1 MESPKIDYIQ
11 SKDNKTIKH
20 IISLQQRKYRQKFGE
35 YTVEGIRAVTDIG
48 KKDCLRSILIRESK
62 RSELEP
68 LVQKGFTV
76 SSVYV
81 VQDPIFDKIEHS
93 VNGQGILGIAK
104 KCVNDLHSLI
114 VEDGLYVALDGVQDP
129 GNLGTIIR
137 TAVAAGVK
145 GIFLMKGT
153 VDPFNDKTVRS
164 TMSALHKIPLYEDIT
179 LSLLHDM
186 VTESNMTT
194 YVTALEHSN
203 PYHTVRYAKRTMLV
217 LGNEGNG
224 VTPEVMNLCTNRIMI
239 PMYGDAK
246 LVEWACKS
254 YLGEIVEAGAKVLL
268 YKAGFNHSKLLVSD
282 DYFCTCGST
291 NIDFRSFENNFEC
304 NIFFYDKDLAL
315 RIKEI
320 YLNDEKDC
328 VDIEEIRDYTH
339 RSFATRLW
347 ESIVRL
353 LSPLL

>member
-48 KKDCLRSILIRESK
+48 KKDCLRYILIRESK

-137 TAVAAGVK
+137 TAVAAGAK
-145 GIFLMKGT
+145 GIFLLKGT
-153 VDPFNDKTVRS
+153 VDPYNEKCVRS
-164 TMSALHKIPLYEDIT
+164 TMSALCNIPIFEDVT
-179 LSLLHDM
+179 LSEFYDFIKDN
-186 VTESNMTT
+186 TIKT
-194 YVTALEHSN
+194 YVTSLEN
-203 PYHTVRYAKRTMLV
+203 AEPYHTISYPKRTMII

-224 VTPEVMNLCTNRIMI
+224 VSREIIEMCDQAITI
-239 PMYGDAK
+239 PMYGDIESLNVSIAAA
-246 LVEWACKS
+246 LCM
-254 YLGEIVEAGAKVLL
+254 YKVREQ
-268 YKAGFNHSKLLVSD
+268 
-282 DYFCTCGST
+282 
-291 NIDFRSFENNFEC
+291 I
-304 NIFFYDKDLAL
+304 
-315 RIKEI
+315 
-320 YLNDEKDC
+320 
-328 VDIEEIRDYTH
+328 
-339 RSFATRLW
+339 
-347 ESIVRL
+347 
-353 LSPLL
+353 

>member
-48 KKDCLRSILIRESK
+48 KKDFLRSILIRESK
-62 RSELEP
+62 RSELEL

-137 TAVAAGVK
+137 TAVAAGAK
-145 GIFLMKGT
+145 GIFLLKGT
-153 VDPFNDKTVRS
+153 VDPYNEKCVRS
-164 TMSALHKIPLYEDIT
+164 TMSALCNIPIFEDVT
-179 LSLLHDM
+179 LSEFYDFIKDN
-186 VTESNMTT
+186 TIKT
-194 YVTALEHSN
+194 YVTSLEN
-203 PYHTVRYAKRTMLV
+203 AKPYHTISYPKRTMII

-224 VTPEVMNLCTNRIMI
+224 VSREIIEMCDQAITI
-239 PMYGDAK
+239 PMYGDIESLNVSIAAA
-246 LVEWACKS
+246 LCM
-254 YLGEIVEAGAKVLL
+254 YKVREQ
-268 YKAGFNHSKLLVSD
+268 
-282 DYFCTCGST
+282 
-291 NIDFRSFENNFEC
+291 I
-304 NIFFYDKDLAL
+304 
-315 RIKEI
+315 
-320 YLNDEKDC
+320 
-328 VDIEEIRDYTH
+328 
-339 RSFATRLW
+339 
-347 ESIVRL
+347 
-353 LSPLL
+353 

>member
-48 KKDCLRSILIRESK
+48 KKDFLRSILIRESK

-81 VQDPIFDKIEHS
+81 VQDPIFDKIEHA
-93 VNGQGILGIAK
+93 VNGQGIIGIAK

-137 TAVAAGVK
+137 TAVAAGAK
-145 GIFLMKGT
+145 GIFLLKGT
-153 VDPFNDKTVRS
+153 VDPYNEKCVRS
-164 TMSALHKIPLYEDIT
+164 TMSALCNIPIFED
-179 LSLLHDM
+179 
-186 VTESNMTT
+186 VTVSEFYDFIKDNTIKT
-194 YVTALEHSN
+194 YVTSLEN
-203 PYHTVRYAKRTMLV
+203 AKPYHTISYSKRTMII

-224 VTPEVMNLCTNRIMI
+224 VSREIIEMCDQAITI
-239 PMYGDAK
+239 PMYGDIESLNVSIAAA
-246 LVEWACKS
+246 LCM
-254 YLGEIVEAGAKVLL
+254 YKVREQ
-268 YKAGFNHSKLLVSD
+268 
-282 DYFCTCGST
+282 
-291 NIDFRSFENNFEC
+291 I
-304 NIFFYDKDLAL
+304 
-315 RIKEI
+315 
-320 YLNDEKDC
+320 
-328 VDIEEIRDYTH
+328 
-339 RSFATRLW
+339 
-347 ESIVRL
+347 
-353 LSPLL
+353 

>member
-1 MESPKIDYIQ
+1 MESSKIDYIQ

-137 TAVAAGVK
+137 TAVAAGAK
-145 GIFLMKGT
+145 GIFLLKGT
-153 VDPFNDKTVRS
+153 VDPYNEKCVRS
-164 TMSALHKIPLYEDIT
+164 TMSALCNIPIFEDVT
-179 LSLLHDM
+179 LSEFYDFIKDN
-186 VTESNMTT
+186 TIKT
-194 YVTALEHSN
+194 YVTSLEN
-203 PYHTVRYAKRTMLV
+203 AKPYHTISYAKRTMII

-224 VTPEVMNLCTNRIMI
+224 VSREIIEMCDQAITI
-239 PMYGDAK
+239 PMYGDIESLNVSIAAA
-246 LVEWACKS
+246 LCM
-254 YLGEIVEAGAKVLL
+254 YKVREQ
-268 YKAGFNHSKLLVSD
+268 
-282 DYFCTCGST
+282 
-291 NIDFRSFENNFEC
+291 I
-304 NIFFYDKDLAL
+304 
-315 RIKEI
+315 
-320 YLNDEKDC
+320 
-328 VDIEEIRDYTH
+328 
-339 RSFATRLW
+339 
-347 ESIVRL
+347 
-353 LSPLL
+353 

>member
-35 YTVEGIRAVTDIG
+35 YMVEGIRAVTDIG

-68 LVQKGFTV
+68 LVEKGFTV

-137 TAVAAGVK
+137 TAVAAGAK
-145 GIFLMKGT
+145 GIFLLKGT
-153 VDPFNDKTVRS
+153 VDPYNEKCVRS
-164 TMSALHKIPLYEDIT
+164 TMSALCNIPIFEDVT
-179 LSLLHDM
+179 LSEFYDFIKDN
-186 VTESNMTT
+186 TIKT
-194 YVTALEHSN
+194 YVTSLENAKS
-203 PYHTVRYAKRTMLV
+203 YHTISYAKRTMII

-224 VTPEVMNLCTNRIMI
+224 VSREIIEMCDQAITI
-239 PMYGDAK
+239 PMYGDIESLNVSIAAA
-246 LVEWACKS
+246 LCM
-254 YLGEIVEAGAKVLL
+254 YKVREQ
-268 YKAGFNHSKLLVSD
+268 
-282 DYFCTCGST
+282 
-291 NIDFRSFENNFEC
+291 I
-304 NIFFYDKDLAL
+304 
-315 RIKEI
+315 
-320 YLNDEKDC
+320 
-328 VDIEEIRDYTH
+328 
-339 RSFATRLW
+339 
-347 ESIVRL
+347 
-353 LSPLL
+353 

>member
-48 KKDCLRSILIRESK
+48 KKGFLRSILIRESK

-68 LVQKGFTV
+68 LVQTDLNV

-145 GIFLMKGT
+145 GIFLLKGT
-153 VDPFNDKTVRS
+153 VDPYNEKCVRS
-164 TMSALHKIPLYEDIT
+164 TMSALCNIPIFEDVT
-179 LSLLHDM
+179 LSEFYDFIKDN
-186 VTESNMTT
+186 TIKT
-194 YVTALEHSN
+194 YVTSLEN
-203 PYHTVRYAKRTMLV
+203 AKPYHTISYAKRTMII

-224 VTPEVMNLCTNRIMI
+224 VSREIIEMCDQAITI
-239 PMYGDAK
+239 PMYGDIESLNVSIAAA
-246 LVEWACKS
+246 LCM
-254 YLGEIVEAGAKVLL
+254 YKVREQ
-268 YKAGFNHSKLLVSD
+268 
-282 DYFCTCGST
+282 
-291 NIDFRSFENNFEC
+291 I
-304 NIFFYDKDLAL
+304 
-315 RIKEI
+315 
-320 YLNDEKDC
+320 
-328 VDIEEIRDYTH
+328 
-339 RSFATRLW
+339 
-347 ESIVRL
+347 
-353 LSPLL
+353 

>member
-35 YTVEGIRAVTDIG
+35 YMVEGIRAVTDIG

-68 LVQKGFTV
+68 LVEKGFTV

-137 TAVAAGVK
+137 TAVAAGAK
-145 GIFLMKGT
+145 GIFLFKGT
-153 VDPFNDKTVRS
+153 VDPYNEKCVRS
-164 TMSALHKIPLYEDIT
+164 TMSALCNIPIFEDVT
-179 LSLLHDM
+179 LSEFYDFIKDN
-186 VTESNMTT
+186 TIKT
-194 YVTALEHSN
+194 YVTSLEN
-203 PYHTVRYAKRTMLV
+203 AKPYHTISYAKRTMII

-224 VTPEVMNLCTNRIMI
+224 VSREIIEMCDQAITI
-239 PMYGDAK
+239 PMYGDIESLNVSIAAA
-246 LVEWACKS
+246 LCM
-254 YLGEIVEAGAKVLL
+254 YKVREQ
-268 YKAGFNHSKLLVSD
+268 
-282 DYFCTCGST
+282 
-291 NIDFRSFENNFEC
+291 I
-304 NIFFYDKDLAL
+304 
-315 RIKEI
+315 
-320 YLNDEKDC
+320 
-328 VDIEEIRDYTH
+328 
-339 RSFATRLW
+339 
-347 ESIVRL
+347 
-353 LSPLL
+353 

>member
-35 YTVEGIRAVTDIG
+35 YMVEGIRAVTDIG

-68 LVQKGFTV
+68 LVEKGFTV

-81 VQDPIFDKIEHS
+81 VQDPIFDKIEYS

-137 TAVAAGVK
+137 TAVAAGAK
-145 GIFLMKGT
+145 GIFLLKGT
-153 VDPFNDKTVRS
+153 VDPYNEKCVRS
-164 TMSALHKIPLYEDIT
+164 TMSALCNIPIFEDVT
-179 LSLLHDM
+179 LSEYYDFIKDN
-186 VTESNMTT
+186 TIKT
-194 YVTALEHSN
+194 YVTSLEN
-203 PYHTVRYAKRTMLV
+203 AKPYHTISYAKRTMII

-224 VTPEVMNLCTNRIMI
+224 VSREIIEMCDQAITI
-239 PMYGDAK
+239 PMYGDIESLNVSIAAA
-246 LVEWACKS
+246 LCM
-254 YLGEIVEAGAKVLL
+254 YKVREQ
-268 YKAGFNHSKLLVSD
+268 
-282 DYFCTCGST
+282 
-291 NIDFRSFENNFEC
+291 I
-304 NIFFYDKDLAL
+304 
-315 RIKEI
+315 
-320 YLNDEKDC
+320 
-328 VDIEEIRDYTH
+328 
-339 RSFATRLW
+339 
-347 ESIVRL
+347 
-353 LSPLL
+353 

>member
-68 LVQKGFTV
+68 LVEKGLTV
-76 SSVYV
+76 SSVYI

-104 KCVNDLHSLI
+104 KCVNDLHSFI

-137 TAVAAGVK
+137 TAVAAGAK
-145 GIFLMKGT
+145 GIFLLKGT
-153 VDPFNDKTVRS
+153 VDPYNEKCVRS
-164 TMSALHKIPLYEDIT
+164 TMSALSNIPIFEDVT
-179 LSLLHDM
+179 LSEFYDFIKDN
-186 VTESNMTT
+186 TIKT
-194 YVTALEHSN
+194 YVTSLEN
-203 PYHTVRYAKRTMLV
+203 AKPYHTISYAKRTMII

-224 VTPEVMNLCTNRIMI
+224 VSREIIEMCDQAITI
-239 PMYGDAK
+239 PMYGDIESLNVSIAAA
-246 LVEWACKS
+246 LCM
-254 YLGEIVEAGAKVLL
+254 YKVREQ
-268 YKAGFNHSKLLVSD
+268 
-282 DYFCTCGST
+282 
-291 NIDFRSFENNFEC
+291 I
-304 NIFFYDKDLAL
+304 
-315 RIKEI
+315 
-320 YLNDEKDC
+320 
-328 VDIEEIRDYTH
+328 
-339 RSFATRLW
+339 
-347 ESIVRL
+347 
-353 LSPLL
+353 

>member
-35 YTVEGIRAVTDIG
+35 YMVEGIRAVTDIG
-48 KKDCLRSILIRESK
+48 KKDFLRSILIRESK

-68 LVQKGFTV
+68 LVEKGLTV

-137 TAVAAGVK
+137 TAVAAGAK
-145 GIFLMKGT
+145 GIFLLKGT
-153 VDPFNDKTVRS
+153 VDPYNEKCVRS
-164 TMSALHKIPLYEDIT
+164 TMSALCNIPIFEDVT
-179 LSLLHDM
+179 LSEFYDFIKDN
-186 VTESNMTT
+186 TIKT
-194 YVTALEHSN
+194 YVTSLEN
-203 PYHTVRYAKRTMLV
+203 AKPYHTILYPKRTMII

-224 VTPEVMNLCTNRIMI
+224 VSREIIEMCDQAITI
-239 PMYGDAK
+239 PMYGDIESLNVSIAAA
-246 LVEWACKS
+246 LCM
-254 YLGEIVEAGAKVLL
+254 YKVREQ
-268 YKAGFNHSKLLVSD
+268 
-282 DYFCTCGST
+282 
-291 NIDFRSFENNFEC
+291 I
-304 NIFFYDKDLAL
+304 
-315 RIKEI
+315 
-320 YLNDEKDC
+320 
-328 VDIEEIRDYTH
+328 
-339 RSFATRLW
+339 
-347 ESIVRL
+347 
-353 LSPLL
+353 

>member
-35 YTVEGIRAVTDIG
+35 YMVEGIRAVTDIG

-137 TAVAAGVK
+137 TAVAAGAK
-145 GIFLMKGT
+145 GIFLLKGT
-153 VDPFNDKTVRS
+153 VDPYNEKCVRS
-164 TMSALHKIPLYEDIT
+164 TMSALCNIPIFEDVT
-179 LSLLHDM
+179 LSEFYDFIKDN
-186 VTESNMTT
+186 TIKT
-194 YVTALEHSN
+194 YVTSLENAKS
-203 PYHTVRYAKRTMLV
+203 YHTISYAKRTMII

-224 VTPEVMNLCTNRIMI
+224 VSREIIEMCDQAITI
-239 PMYGDAK
+239 PMYGDIESLNVSIAAA
-246 LVEWACKS
+246 LCM
-254 YLGEIVEAGAKVLL
+254 YKVREQ
-268 YKAGFNHSKLLVSD
+268 
-282 DYFCTCGST
+282 
-291 NIDFRSFENNFEC
+291 I
-304 NIFFYDKDLAL
+304 
-315 RIKEI
+315 
-320 YLNDEKDC
+320 
-328 VDIEEIRDYTH
+328 
-339 RSFATRLW
+339 
-347 ESIVRL
+347 
-353 LSPLL
+353 

>member
-48 KKDCLRSILIRESK
+48 KKDFLRSILIRESK

-137 TAVAAGVK
+137 TAVAADAK
-145 GIFLMKGT
+145 GIFLLKGT
-153 VDPFNDKTVRS
+153 VDPYNEKCVRS
-164 TMSALHKIPLYEDIT
+164 TMSALCNIPIFEDVT
-179 LSLLHDM
+179 LSEFYDFIKDN
-186 VTESNMTT
+186 TIKT
-194 YVTALEHSN
+194 YVTSLEN
-203 PYHTVRYAKRTMLV
+203 AKPYHTISYPKRTMII

-224 VTPEVMNLCTNRIMI
+224 VSREIIEMCDQAITI
-239 PMYGDAK
+239 PMYGDIESLNVSIAAA
-246 LVEWACKS
+246 LCM
-254 YLGEIVEAGAKVLL
+254 YKVREQ
-268 YKAGFNHSKLLVSD
+268 
-282 DYFCTCGST
+282 
-291 NIDFRSFENNFEC
+291 I
-304 NIFFYDKDLAL
+304 
-315 RIKEI
+315 
-320 YLNDEKDC
+320 
-328 VDIEEIRDYTH
+328 
-339 RSFATRLW
+339 
-347 ESIVRL
+347 
-353 LSPLL
+353 

>member
-48 KKDCLRSILIRESK
+48 KKGFLRSILIRESK

-68 LVQKGFTV
+68 LVQTDLNV

-104 KCVNDLHSLI
+104 KYVNDLHSFI

-137 TAVAAGVK
+137 TAVAAGAK
-145 GIFLMKGT
+145 GIFLLKGT
-153 VDPFNDKTVRS
+153 VDPYNEKCVRS
-164 TMSALHKIPLYEDIT
+164 TMSALCNIPIFEDVT
-179 LSLLHDM
+179 LSEFYDFIKDN
-186 VTESNMTT
+186 TIKT
-194 YVTALEHSN
+194 YVTSLENSK
-203 PYHTVRYAKRTMLV
+203 PYHTISYAKRTMII

-224 VTPEVMNLCTNRIMI
+224 VSREIIEMCDQAITI
-239 PMYGDAK
+239 PMYGDIESLNVSIAAA
-246 LVEWACKS
+246 LCM
-254 YLGEIVEAGAKVLL
+254 YKVREQ
-268 YKAGFNHSKLLVSD
+268 
-282 DYFCTCGST
+282 
-291 NIDFRSFENNFEC
+291 I
-304 NIFFYDKDLAL
+304 
-315 RIKEI
+315 
-320 YLNDEKDC
+320 
-328 VDIEEIRDYTH
+328 
-339 RSFATRLW
+339 
-347 ESIVRL
+347 
-353 LSPLL
+353 

>member
-35 YTVEGIRAVTDIG
+35 YMVEGIRAVTDIG

-68 LVQKGFTV
+68 LVEKGFTI

-137 TAVAAGVK
+137 TAVAAGAK
-145 GIFLMKGT
+145 GIFLLKGT
-153 VDPFNDKTVRS
+153 VDPYNEKCVRS
-164 TMSALHKIPLYEDIT
+164 TMSALCNIPIFEDVT
-179 LSLLHDM
+179 LSEFYDFIKDN
-186 VTESNMTT
+186 TIKT
-194 YVTALEHSN
+194 YVTSLEN
-203 PYHTVRYAKRTMLV
+203 AKPYHTISYAKRTMII

-224 VTPEVMNLCTNRIMI
+224 VSKEIIEMCDQAITI
-239 PMYGDAK
+239 PMYGDIESLNVSIAAA
-246 LVEWACKS
+246 LCM
-254 YLGEIVEAGAKVLL
+254 YKVREQ
-268 YKAGFNHSKLLVSD
+268 
-282 DYFCTCGST
+282 
-291 NIDFRSFENNFEC
+291 I
-304 NIFFYDKDLAL
+304 
-315 RIKEI
+315 
-320 YLNDEKDC
+320 
-328 VDIEEIRDYTH
+328 
-339 RSFATRLW
+339 
-347 ESIVRL
+347 
-353 LSPLL
+353 

>member
-48 KKDCLRSILIRESK
+48 KKDFLRSILIRESK

-137 TAVAAGVK
+137 TAVAAGAK
-145 GIFLMKGT
+145 GIFLLKGT
-153 VDPFNDKTVRS
+153 VDPYNEKCVRS
-164 TMSALHKIPLYEDIT
+164 TMSALCNIPIFEDVT
-179 LSLLHDM
+179 LSEFYDFIKDN
-186 VTESNMTT
+186 TIKT
-194 YVTALEHSN
+194 YVTSLEN
-203 PYHTVRYAKRTMLV
+203 AKPYHTISYPKRTMII
-217 LGNEGNG
+217 LGDGGNG
-224 VTPEVMNLCTNRIMI
+224 VSREIIEMCDQAITI
-239 PMYGDAK
+239 PMYGDIESLNVSIAAA
-246 LVEWACKS
+246 LCM
-254 YLGEIVEAGAKVLL
+254 YKVREQ
-268 YKAGFNHSKLLVSD
+268 
-282 DYFCTCGST
+282 
-291 NIDFRSFENNFEC
+291 I
-304 NIFFYDKDLAL
+304 
-315 RIKEI
+315 
-320 YLNDEKDC
+320 
-328 VDIEEIRDYTH
+328 
-339 RSFATRLW
+339 
-347 ESIVRL
+347 
-353 LSPLL
+353 

>member
-35 YTVEGIRAVTDIG
+35 YMVEGIRAVTDIG

-68 LVQKGFTV
+68 LVEKGFTV

-137 TAVAAGVK
+137 TAVAAGAK
-145 GIFLMKGT
+145 GIFLLKGT
-153 VDPFNDKTVRS
+153 VDPYNEKCVRS
-164 TMSALHKIPLYEDIT
+164 TMSALCNIPIFEDVT
-179 LSLLHDM
+179 LSEFYDFIKDN
-186 VTESNMTT
+186 TIKT
-194 YVTALEHSN
+194 YVTSLEN
-203 PYHTVRYAKRTMLV
+203 AKPYHTISYAKRTMII

-224 VTPEVMNLCTNRIMI
+224 VSRELIEMCDQAITI
-239 PMYGDAK
+239 PMYGDIESLNVSIAAA
-246 LVEWACKS
+246 LCM
-254 YLGEIVEAGAKVLL
+254 YKVREQ
-268 YKAGFNHSKLLVSD
+268 
-282 DYFCTCGST
+282 
-291 NIDFRSFENNFEC
+291 I
-304 NIFFYDKDLAL
+304 
-315 RIKEI
+315 
-320 YLNDEKDC
+320 
-328 VDIEEIRDYTH
+328 
-339 RSFATRLW
+339 
-347 ESIVRL
+347 
-353 LSPLL
+353 

>member
-48 KKDCLRSILIRESK
+48 KKDFLRSILIRESK

-68 LVQKGFTV
+68 LVQKSFTV

-114 VEDGLYVALDGVQDP
+114 VEDGLYIALDGVQDP

-137 TAVAAGVK
+137 TAVAAGAK
-145 GIFLMKGT
+145 GIFLLKGT
-153 VDPFNDKTVRS
+153 VDPYNEKCVRS
-164 TMSALHKIPLYEDIT
+164 TMSALCNIPIFEDVT
-179 LSLLHDM
+179 LSEFYDFIKDN
-186 VTESNMTT
+186 TIKT
-194 YVTALEHSN
+194 YVTSLEN
-203 PYHTVRYAKRTMLV
+203 AKPYHTISYPKRTMII

-224 VTPEVMNLCTNRIMI
+224 VSREIIEMCDQAITI
-239 PMYGDAK
+239 PMYGDIESLNVSIAAA
-246 LVEWACKS
+246 LCM
-254 YLGEIVEAGAKVLL
+254 YKVREQ
-268 YKAGFNHSKLLVSD
+268 
-282 DYFCTCGST
+282 
-291 NIDFRSFENNFEC
+291 I
-304 NIFFYDKDLAL
+304 
-315 RIKEI
+315 
-320 YLNDEKDC
+320 
-328 VDIEEIRDYTH
+328 
-339 RSFATRLW
+339 
-347 ESIVRL
+347 
-353 LSPLL
+353 

>member
-48 KKDCLRSILIRESK
+48 KKDFLRSILIRESK

-93 VNGQGILGIAK
+93 VNGKGILGIAK

-137 TAVAAGVK
+137 TAVAAGAK
-145 GIFLMKGT
+145 GIFLLKGT
-153 VDPFNDKTVRS
+153 VDPYNEKCVRS
-164 TMSALHKIPLYEDIT
+164 TMSALCNIPIFEDVT
-179 LSLLHDM
+179 LSEFYDFIKDN
-186 VTESNMTT
+186 TIKT
-194 YVTALEHSN
+194 YVTSLEN
-203 PYHTVRYAKRTMLV
+203 AKPYHTISYPKRTMII

-224 VTPEVMNLCTNRIMI
+224 VSREIIEMCDQAITI
-239 PMYGDAK
+239 PMYGDIESLNVSIAAA
-246 LVEWACKS
+246 LCM
-254 YLGEIVEAGAKVLL
+254 YKVREQ
-268 YKAGFNHSKLLVSD
+268 
-282 DYFCTCGST
+282 
-291 NIDFRSFENNFEC
+291 I
-304 NIFFYDKDLAL
+304 
-315 RIKEI
+315 
-320 YLNDEKDC
+320 
-328 VDIEEIRDYTH
+328 
-339 RSFATRLW
+339 
-347 ESIVRL
+347 
-353 LSPLL
+353 

>member
-48 KKDCLRSILIRESK
+48 KKDFLRSILIRESK

-68 LVQKGFTV
+68 LVQKGFTI

-104 KCVNDLHSLI
+104 KCFNDLHSLI

-137 TAVAAGVK
+137 TAVAAGAK
-145 GIFLMKGT
+145 GIFLLKGT
-153 VDPFNDKTVRS
+153 VDPYNEKCVRS
-164 TMSALHKIPLYEDIT
+164 TMSALCNIPIFEDVT
-179 LSLLHDM
+179 LSEFYDFIKDN
-186 VTESNMTT
+186 TIKT
-194 YVTALEHSN
+194 YVTSLEN
-203 PYHTVRYAKRTMLV
+203 AKPYHTISYPKRTMII

-224 VTPEVMNLCTNRIMI
+224 VSREIIEMCDQAITI
-239 PMYGDAK
+239 PMYGDIESLNVSIAAA
-246 LVEWACKS
+246 LCM
-254 YLGEIVEAGAKVLL
+254 YKVREQ
-268 YKAGFNHSKLLVSD
+268 
-282 DYFCTCGST
+282 
-291 NIDFRSFENNFEC
+291 I
-304 NIFFYDKDLAL
+304 
-315 RIKEI
+315 
-320 YLNDEKDC
+320 
-328 VDIEEIRDYTH
+328 
-339 RSFATRLW
+339 
-347 ESIVRL
+347 
-353 LSPLL
+353 

>member
-48 KKDCLRSILIRESK
+48 KKDFLRSILIRESK

-68 LVQKGFTV
+68 LVQTDLNV

-104 KCVNDLHSLI
+104 KYVNDLHSFI

-137 TAVAAGVK
+137 TAVAAGAK
-145 GIFLMKGT
+145 GIFLLKGT
-153 VDPFNDKTVRS
+153 VDPYNEKCVRS
-164 TMSALHKIPLYEDIT
+164 TMSALCNIPIFEDVT
-179 LSLLHDM
+179 LSEFYDFIKDN
-186 VTESNMTT
+186 TIKT
-194 YVTALEHSN
+194 YVTSLEN
-203 PYHTVRYAKRTMLV
+203 AKPYHTISYPKRTMII

-224 VTPEVMNLCTNRIMI
+224 VSREIIEMCDQAITI
-239 PMYGDAK
+239 PMYGDIESLNVSIAAA
-246 LVEWACKS
+246 LCM
-254 YLGEIVEAGAKVLL
+254 YKVREQ
-268 YKAGFNHSKLLVSD
+268 
-282 DYFCTCGST
+282 
-291 NIDFRSFENNFEC
+291 I
-304 NIFFYDKDLAL
+304 
-315 RIKEI
+315 
-320 YLNDEKDC
+320 
-328 VDIEEIRDYTH
+328 
-339 RSFATRLW
+339 
-347 ESIVRL
+347 
-353 LSPLL
+353 

>member
-48 KKDCLRSILIRESK
+48 KKDFLRSILIRESK

-137 TAVAAGVK
+137 TAVAAGAK
-145 GIFLMKGT
+145 GIFLLKGT
-153 VDPFNDKTVRS
+153 VDPYNEKCVRS
-164 TMSALHKIPLYEDIT
+164 TMSALCNIPIFEDVT
-179 LSLLHDM
+179 LSEFYDFIKDN
-186 VTESNMTT
+186 TIKT
-194 YVTALEHSN
+194 YVTSLEN
-203 PYHTVRYAKRTMLV
+203 AKPYHTISYPKRTMII

-224 VTPEVMNLCTNRIMI
+224 VSREIIEMCDQAITI
-239 PMYGDAK
+239 PMYGDIES
-246 LVEWACKS
+246 L
-254 YLGEIVEAGAKVLL
+254 KVSIAAALCM
-268 YKAGFNHSKLLVSD
+268 YK
-282 DYFCTCGST
+282 
-291 NIDFRSFENNFEC
+291 
-304 NIFFYDKDLAL
+304 
-315 RIKEI
+315 
-320 YLNDEKDC
+320 
-328 VDIEEIRDYTH
+328 
-339 RSFATRLW
+339 
-347 ESIVRL
+347 VREQI
-353 LSPLL
+353 

>member
-48 KKDCLRSILIRESK
+48 KKDFLRSILIRESK

-76 SSVYV
+76 SSIYI

-114 VEDGLYVALDGVQDP
+114 AEDGLYVALDGVQDP

-137 TAVAAGVK
+137 TAVAAGAK
-145 GIFLMKGT
+145 GIFLLKGT
-153 VDPFNDKTVRS
+153 VDPYNEKCVRS
-164 TMSALHKIPLYEDIT
+164 TMSALCNIPIFEDVT
-179 LSLLHDM
+179 LSEFYDFIKDN
-186 VTESNMTT
+186 TIKT
-194 YVTALEHSN
+194 YVTSLEN
-203 PYHTVRYAKRTMLV
+203 AKPYHTISYAKRTMII

-224 VTPEVMNLCTNRIMI
+224 VSREIIEMCDQAITI
-239 PMYGDAK
+239 PMYGDIESLNVSIAAA
-246 LVEWACKS
+246 LCM
-254 YLGEIVEAGAKVLL
+254 YKVREQ
-268 YKAGFNHSKLLVSD
+268 
-282 DYFCTCGST
+282 
-291 NIDFRSFENNFEC
+291 I
-304 NIFFYDKDLAL
+304 
-315 RIKEI
+315 
-320 YLNDEKDC
+320 
-328 VDIEEIRDYTH
+328 
-339 RSFATRLW
+339 
-347 ESIVRL
+347 
-353 LSPLL
+353 

>member
-48 KKDCLRSILIRESK
+48 KKDFLRSILIRESK

-137 TAVAAGVK
+137 TAVAAGAK
-145 GIFLMKGT
+145 GIFLLKGT
-153 VDPFNDKTVRS
+153 VDPFNEKCVRS
-164 TMSALHKIPLYEDIT
+164 TMSALCNIPIFEDVT
-179 LSLLHDM
+179 LSEFYDFIKDN
-186 VTESNMTT
+186 TIKT
-194 YVTALEHSN
+194 YVTSLDNAK
-203 PYHTVRYAKRTMLV
+203 PYHTISYSKRTMII

-224 VTPEVMNLCTNRIMI
+224 VSRDIIEMCDQAITI
-239 PMYGDAK
+239 PMYGDIESLNVSIAAA
-246 LVEWACKS
+246 LCM
-254 YLGEIVEAGAKVLL
+254 YKVREQ
-268 YKAGFNHSKLLVSD
+268 
-282 DYFCTCGST
+282 
-291 NIDFRSFENNFEC
+291 I
-304 NIFFYDKDLAL
+304 
-315 RIKEI
+315 
-320 YLNDEKDC
+320 
-328 VDIEEIRDYTH
+328 
-339 RSFATRLW
+339 
-347 ESIVRL
+347 
-353 LSPLL
+353 

>member
-35 YTVEGIRAVTDIG
+35 YMVEGIRAVTDIG

-68 LVQKGFTV
+68 LVEKGFTV

-137 TAVAAGVK
+137 TAVAAGAK
-145 GIFLMKGT
+145 GIFLLKGT
-153 VDPFNDKTVRS
+153 VDPYNEKCVRS
-164 TMSALHKIPLYEDIT
+164 TMSALCNIPIFEDIT
-179 LSLLHDM
+179 LSEFYDFIKDN
-186 VTESNMTT
+186 TIKT
-194 YVTALEHSN
+194 YVTSLDNAK
-203 PYHTVRYAKRTMLV
+203 PYHTISYAKRTMV
-217 LGNEGNG
+217 ILGNEGNG
-224 VTPEVMNLCTNRIMI
+224 VSKEIIEMCDQAITI
-239 PMYGDAK
+239 PMYGDIESLNVSIAAA
-246 LVEWACKS
+246 LCM
-254 YLGEIVEAGAKVLL
+254 YKVREQ
-268 YKAGFNHSKLLVSD
+268 
-282 DYFCTCGST
+282 
-291 NIDFRSFENNFEC
+291 I
-304 NIFFYDKDLAL
+304 
-315 RIKEI
+315 
-320 YLNDEKDC
+320 
-328 VDIEEIRDYTH
+328 
-339 RSFATRLW
+339 
-347 ESIVRL
+347 
-353 LSPLL
+353 

>member
-137 TAVAAGVK
+137 TAVAAGAK
-145 GIFLMKGT
+145 GIF
-153 VDPFNDKTVRS
+153 FR
-164 TMSALHKIPLYEDIT
+164 
-179 LSLLHDM
+179 
-186 VTESNMTT
+186 
-194 YVTALEHSN
+194 
-203 PYHTVRYAKRTMLV
+203 
-217 LGNEGNG
+217 
-224 VTPEVMNLCTNRIMI
+224 RID
-239 PMYGDAK
+239 GQK
-246 LVEWACKS
+246 LA
-254 YLGEIVEAGAKVLL
+254 
-268 YKAGFNHSKLLVSD
+268 
-282 DYFCTCGST
+282 
-291 NIDFRSFENNFEC
+291 
-304 NIFFYDKDLAL
+304 
-315 RIKEI
+315 
-320 YLNDEKDC
+320 
-328 VDIEEIRDYTH
+328 
-339 RSFATRLW
+339 
-347 ESIVRL
+347 
-353 LSPLL
+353 